1 MNELT
6 IPITE
11 TTVEE
16 KEISKA
22 LQERLAKVDALE
34 VAVRV
39 MTEKYNDAL
48 DGFGA
53 LKRKYDALESLDLR
67 KEQLDIKEAEL
78 NEREKNLELTS
89 EINYLKITHANTRA
103 DDHIKM
109 CELIFRN
116 PITMRTAKI
125 PVVLPGIAG
134 DYPTTSMV
142 EEREQTETE
151 EIK

>member
-34 VAVRV
+34 VAIEV
-39 MTEKYNDAL
+39 MTEKYSTSVEEYGVLLMEAKGLRD
-48 DGFGA
+48 
-53 LKRKYDALESLDLR
+53 LDLR
-67 KEQLDIKEAEL
+67 KEQLDTKESEL
-78 NEREKNLELTS
+78 NEREKNLQLISELRD
-89 EINYLKITHANTRA
+89 LKIELSEQRVN
-103 DDHIKM
+103 DHIKM

-116 PITMRTAKI
+116 PITMRTSKI
-125 PVVLPGIAG
+125 PVVLPGVTG
-134 DYPTTSMV
+134 DYSTTSMV